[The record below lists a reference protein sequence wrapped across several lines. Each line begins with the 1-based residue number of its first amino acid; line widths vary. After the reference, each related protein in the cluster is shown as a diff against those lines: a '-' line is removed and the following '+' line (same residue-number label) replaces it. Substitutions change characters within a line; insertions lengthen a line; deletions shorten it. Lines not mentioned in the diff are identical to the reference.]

1 MQHGLRRLGKDEL
14 SEEAKREL
22 LREALA
28 AINATGATVLIDD
41 MTQILEDLVKDSGA
55 EALVQVGIADDSR
68 IVNLVNERAVA
79 WAQNRAAE
87 MVGMKYNAAGE
98 LVENPNAQWRI
109 DESTRDLLRGDVTT
123 ALEEGWSNDRLAD
136 ELESSYAF
144 SGDRSET
151 IARTETAN
159 ADVQGNLQAWQ
170 ESGLVVGK
178 EWITGAACCDEC
190 AELDGVVVGLD
201 DDFPND
207 GGDGPPAHPN
217 CRCDVK
223 PVLADESESGD

>member
-14 SEEAKREL
+14 SDESKAQILKD
-22 LREALA
+22 ALA

-79 WAQNRAAE
+79 WAKERAAE
-87 MVGMKYNAAGE
+87 MVGMKYVDGE
-98 LVENPNAQWRI
+98 LVRNPDAQWRI
-109 DESTRDLLRGDVTT
+109 DESTRELIRGDVGN
-123 ALEEGWSNDRLAD
+123 ALQHGWSNDRLAD
-136 ELESSYAF
+136 ELENVYAF
-144 SGDRSET
+144 SPDRSTT

-159 ADVQGNLQAWQ
+159 ADVQGNLIAWK

-178 EWITGAACCDEC
+178 EWITGFACCDEC
-190 AELDGVVVGLD
+190 ADLDGVIVDID
-201 DDFPND
+201 DDFPGD
-207 GGDGPPAHPN
+207 GDDGPPLHPN
-217 CRCDVK
+217 CRCDIK
-223 PVLADESESGD
+223 PVLEDESESGD